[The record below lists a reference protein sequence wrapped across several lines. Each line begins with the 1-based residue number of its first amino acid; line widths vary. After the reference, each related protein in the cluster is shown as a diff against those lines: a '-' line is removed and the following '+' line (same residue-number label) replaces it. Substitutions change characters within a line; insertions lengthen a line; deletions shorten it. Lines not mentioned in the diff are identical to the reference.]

1 MKNEIKKLKSFF
13 EIKQTIDL
21 HPYDKDHA
29 MVIATL
35 LG

>member
-1 MKNEIKKLKSFF
+1 MRIKKLESFF

-21 HPYDKDHA
+21 QPYDKDHA

-35 LG
+35 L